1 MATLSREK
9 VIDQWSSLV
18 ERGAGKDRWVI
29 DKTEELIK
37 QFNAPGVSCSR
48 EVVSSGMFG
57 EKRNFLMVTHQR
69 LKEYAMFISAR
80 DFGRDL
86 DVSWYLTV
94 NPSSFKRAI
103 SKKLAMGDP
112 NALSMNLDVFAQQD
126 LGAYKTAVHH
136 CVQDIIK
143 TLMETELK
151 QDYSTVDRKSKG
163 FLSVW

>member
-9 VIDQWSSLV
+9 VIDQWSALV
-18 ERGAGKDRWVI
+18 ERGAGKDQWVI
-29 DKTEELIK
+29 DKTESAIK
-37 QFNAPGVSCSR
+37 EFAAPGVSCRR

-57 EKRNFLMVTHQR
+57 EKREFLIVTHQK

-86 DVSWYLTV
+86 DVSWYMTV
-94 NPSSFKRAI
+94 NPGSFKRAI
-103 SKKLAMGDP
+103 SKKLAQGDP